1 MTAPVMLKD
10 PILGGAAPGALSDV
24 FATDFSLRNP
34 EQQPG
39 PSKMRLMLM
48 LAVTSIVSLIV
59 RSRVGVKATGSITV
73 VAGAALADEDNFTLD
88 DGFHAAKVF
97 EYDDDAALSIGGAV
111 GITFTGAST
120 LAQVRT
126 ATIAAING
134 AAGLDI
140 TATPHPTDP
149 AVILLENDH
158 QGTIGNEAVA
168 EDVADAGFEVS
179 GMEDGEGDTAILPLN
194 AGDAVVAD
202 TLLELESWIVHEHTY
217 NLHLTTNGAIK
228 LLYLLEKS

>member
-10 PILGGAAPGALSDV
+10 PILGGAAPGALSDI
-24 FATDFSLRNP
+24 FATDFSLRSP
-34 EQQPG
+34 EQEPG
-39 PSKMRLMLM
+39 PSKMHLMLM
-48 LAVTSIVSLIV
+48 LAVTSIVQLIV

-73 VAGAALADEDNFTLD
+73 VAGASLADEDNFTLD
-88 DGFHAAKVF
+88 DGFHTAKVF

-111 GITFTGAST
+111 GIPFTGGST

-140 TATPHPTDP
+140 TASPDPDDP

-158 QGTIGNEAVA
+158 QGTIGNEAIA
-168 EDVADAGFEVS
+168 EDVTDAGFEVA
-179 GMEDGEGDTAILPLN
+179 GMVDGEGDTAILPLN
-194 AGDAVVAD
+194 VAVAVDAD
-202 TLLELESWIVHEHTY
+202 ELFEQDLWMVHDHTY
-217 NLHLTTNGAIK
+217 NLHLATDGAIK
-228 LLYLLEKS
+228 LLYLVEQS